1 MRRAQNLDT
10 GEHLDDPC
18 TLMSAIDES
27 WDLAAKGTKLIAPY
41 NAMPREI
48 GYAVG
53 AWTLEY
59 IGWPLN
65 RRLNRR

>member
-1 MRRAQNLDT
+1 
-10 GEHLDDPC
+10 
-18 TLMSAIDES
+18 MSAIDES
-27 WDLAAKGTKLIAPY
+27 WDLAAKGMKLIAPY

-53 AWTLEY
+53 VWTLEY